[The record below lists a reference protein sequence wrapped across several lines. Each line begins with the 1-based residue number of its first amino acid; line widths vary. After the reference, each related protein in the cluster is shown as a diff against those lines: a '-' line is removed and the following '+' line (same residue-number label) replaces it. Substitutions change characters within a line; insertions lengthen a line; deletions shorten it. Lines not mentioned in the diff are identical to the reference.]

1 MFFRF
6 TILAFGGLG
15 ILALLSK
22 SCHRVN
28 SLSRLKEIQAEEE
41 AEKEMVFI
49 G

>member
-6 TILAFGGLG
+6 TILAFGGLAM
-15 ILALLSK
+15 LVLLNK
-22 SCHRVN
+22 SCHLVN
-28 SLSRLKEIQAEEE
+28 LSLQSKETQAEEE